1 LVAHRGYARHYPENT
16 LEGITAALEV
26 GAQYIEF
33 DVHLNAEEI
42 PIVIHDM
49 QLFRTT
55 GVLGLVSET
64 ALDELLK
71 LEANEPNRFQQSRL
85 PNIRIPT
92 LERLVS
98 LFEMWPDAMPLVEL
112 KRASLKQFGRKLM
125 VQRVLEVLQPIIDR
139 AIIISFD
146 AESLDVAR
154 QQGAKEIGWVIETW
168 DQASYLVAKNLAPN
182 YLICNHTKL
191 PDPPQLLWQ
200 GSWQW
205 VVYDTA
211 DVELA
216 LQLAER
222 NVALVETMAIGEM
235 LADPRLKPPR

>member
-1 LVAHRGYARHYPENT
+1 
-16 LEGITAALEV
+16 
-26 GAQYIEF
+26 
-33 DVHLNAEEI
+33 
-42 PIVIHDM
+42 M

-55 GVLGLVSET
+55 GALGLVCET
-64 ALDELLK
+64 PLDKLLK

-85 PNIRIPT
+85 SNIRIPT

-98 LFEMWPDAMPLVEL
+98 LFEAWPDVIPLVEL
-112 KRASLKQFGRKLM
+112 KRASLKQFGRRLM
-125 VQRVLEVLQPIIDR
+125 VKRVLEVLQPIIDR

-146 AESLDVAR
+146 AESLDVMR

-168 DQASYLVAKNLAPN
+168 NETSYLIAKNLGPD

-191 PDPPQLLWQ
+191 PDPPQPLWQ
-200 GSWQW
+200 GAWQW
-205 VVYDTA
+205 AVYDTA
-211 DVELA
+211 DVELV

-235 LADPRLKPPR
+235 LADPRLKPPS